1 MGYTCALAQS
11 TAVSDL
17 CVRKK
22 SFSGIGDIM
31 VAIGTKRGR
40 EWEVSEMEEGK
51 GVSVHRIPVYVS
63 PVKESSRTQGVRYFE
78 ARLSDGKK
86 CARVISFDPSHRD
99 VMKKV
104 EENQQVVL
112 LANST
117 AKKSSFSSE
126 MEVHM
131 DKCSKVLD
139 SPRKMSLGDVAQL
152 NKAVKIADIVKASA
166 GQNLDVTCKVV
177 EIGKVENVKKKSKDD
192 HGKEFW
198 KQEPC
203 RLVLWEAC

>member
-1 MGYTCALAQS
+1 M
-11 TAVSDL
+11 
-17 CVRKK
+17 
-22 SFSGIGDIM
+22 
-31 VAIGTKRGR
+31 
-40 EWEVSEMEEGK
+40 
-51 GVSVHRIPVYVS
+51 
-63 PVKESSRTQGVRYFE
+63 
-78 ARLSDGKK
+78 
-86 CARVISFDPSHRD
+86 
-99 VMKKV
+99 
-104 EENQQVVL
+104 L
-112 LANST
+112 LTNSI

-139 SPRKMSLGDVAQL
+139 SPRKMSLGDVAQF
-152 NKAVKIADIVKASA
+152 NKAVKIADIIKASA

-192 HGKEFW
+192 HRKEFW